1 MNFYKIIDV
10 KKYRP
15 LRYEVVPDFLIMEDP
30 DDPSKDEESLDLMIR
45 GGGFYAV
52 WDDQRS
58 RWITNPKTVQRIID
72 ADILKK
78 TEEIRDRLK
87 ANGTEGVDVI
97 PMLMENFSS
106 GSWQKFN
113 KYTES
118 LPDHFHQLD
127 QSLTFKSTK
136 TVKSDYSSKRLEYDL
151 CDGDISAYEELV
163 STLYEPEE
171 RAKFEWAI
179 GSILAGDSKV
189 IQKFIVFHG
198 PMGTGKSTIMN
209 LIEKLFGGYG
219 KKGYCAK
226 INAQALVGGNVGFAL
241 TPFAKAPL
249 VGIDQDSKLSRI
261 EDNTI
266 LNQVVSHDTLQ
277 IDQKYKDLFESSAQC
292 MLFMGTNEP
301 VKITNSKSGIIRRL
315 IDVEP
320 TGKTISPESRYEDL
334 VRQMDYNLGA
344 IAKHCLD
351 VYKKMG
357 KSYYSKYVPRR
368 MMMRTDPFFNFMYD
382 QLEFFELHDSMDQKN
397 SRDDYI
403 TADIIWAQ
411 YRKWCDDSGMDFKL
425 KRYQVIDEAKNYF
438 KNYDE
443 RIRVK
448 VIDSRG
454 NESNAM
460 IRSVYSGLRKEKFQK
475 VDLDA
480 EASKLK
486 AKLESAADDIPEWLQ
501 MKSQHSI
508 LDDELADCPAQ
519 YGDEKPKLFWKDVTT
534 KLKDLNTRKT
544 HYVQMKPQMI
554 QIDCDKKDMNGNK
567 NFKLNVMAIKK
578 LGLPPSY
585 AERSKGGEG
594 IHVAYYWDGNVEDLN
609 LVVEEDVEVKIQIG
623 NSALRRRLSECNN
636 LPIAHIS
643 SGLPIRRKKKVI
655 NDYALKDVK
664 HLHNKIMMALRK
676 EVEPKA
682 TRTSM
687 MYIRDCLKEA
697 QEKGIEYDFSQLDNI
712 IYSFA
717 ANSSNSADF
726 CLNIYKDLKLKWP
739 EDVIQTVSDPVHQ
752 IVQAKWADEAPII
765 IFDVETFKNMFM
777 IVYKELG
784 PNKRCGVLINPK
796 PYQLEPLFKMR
807 LVGFNNRGYDNF
819 LVWAAY
825 LGYTNAQL
833 YDLSQEII
841 IGGNRMPLRDA
852 VNISFTDIYDYCSTK
867 QGLKKWE
874 IAIERKREKQIE
886 RAKQLQVEG
895 KTYQEISDILTTE
908 DPNRIV
914 LPAEYVEAYLN
925 GTLKILEHK
934 ELDWPWDK
942 DIPEEMWD
950 ECARYCMNDVLA
962 TEQLWLETQS
972 DFKAR
977 EILADISGGTPND
990 TTNQLTAKFIFED
1003 AKEPWNTFVYPDLK
1017 AKFPGYRFEF
1027 GKSYYRHDIKI
1038 GEPWAENYD
1047 AYCKRYGKQLIST
1060 DFLNKTITV
1069 DEIIGE
1075 GGRVY
1080 ANPGMYRNVKTFD
1093 VASMHPSSI
1102 IAENGFGPYTKRF
1115 KEIMDIRIAIKH
1127 KDFESA
1133 RKMLDGKLAPYL
1145 NDPAQAKQLSFA
1157 LKIAINS
1164 VYGLTA
1170 AKFQNKFKDPRNVD
1184 NWVAKRGA
1192 LFIET
1197 LRLKVQD
1204 MGATVVHIKTDSIKI
1219 ADPMPEVEQ
1228 FILKYGKEWGY
1239 NFEVESI
1246 YDRICL
1252 VNDAVYIAKCTDDPE
1267 NGDEA
1272 GHWTA
1277 TGAQFAHPYVFKTLF
1292 SKEKLDATD
1301 LCETKNVNTAIYL
1314 DMNENL
1320 PDVEQ
1325 YEKELE
1331 KIQKNLKKLG
1341 CGIDIQ
1347 TGRFVISDVVPE
1359 DSRAKAEEQINRID
1373 VLTKLI
1379 ASGHD
1384 YHFVGKTGSFCPIIP
1399 GKGGGWLMRSGAD
1412 GKYGAVGGTKG
1423 YRWLES
1429 DWVKQR
1435 HYEEFIDMAYFREL
1449 ADVAIET
1456 IGAYGS
1462 FEMFV
1467 NGESFSNS
1475 SQEGSKSNIAMAV
1488 KNGSYITTMKMPHES
1503 RLPIDMPWKETP
1515 CGSSQYAF
1523 CCDCPHYYDEMET
1536 CCKLGYNITNQIITY

>member
-1 MNFYKIIDV
+1 MNFYKIVAV

-15 LRYEVVPDFLIMEDP
+15 VRTVVGPEFLIAEDEY
-30 DDPSKDEESLDLMIR
+30 DEEGNLKSDLMVR
-45 GGGFYAV
+45 GGGFYAI
-52 WDDQRS
+52 WDEKNNIWSQNR
-58 RWITNPKTVQRIID
+58 KTIQRIID
-72 ADILKK
+72 NDIDKFIAIHAADDAKHGEK
-78 TEEIRDRLK
+78 TIYTENKVERAYIR
-87 ANGTEGVDVI
+87 EG
-97 PMLMENFSS
+97 SS
-106 GSWQKFN
+106 GSWDKFN
-113 KYTES
+113 KYVNS
-118 LPDHFHQLD
+118 LPDSFIQLD
-127 QSLTFKSTK
+127 EKLTFRSTVTK
-136 TVKSDYSSKRLEYDL
+136 KNDYASKRLSYDMHE
-151 CDGDISAYEELV
+151 GDISAYEELV
-163 STLYEPEE
+163 STLYAPEE

-179 GSILAGDSKV
+179 GCILAGETKK

-209 LIEKLFGGYG
+209 LIEDLFGGYG
-219 KKGYCAK
+219 KNGYCAK

-241 TPFAKAPL
+241 TPFAKSPL

-266 LNQVVSHDTLQ
+266 LNQIVSHDTLQ
-277 IDQKYKDLFESSAQC
+277 IDQKFKDLYESSTAC
-292 MLFMGTNEP
+292 FLFMGTNEP
-301 VKITNSKSGIIRRL
+301 VKITNSKSGVIRRL

-320 TGKTISPESRYEDL
+320 TGNTISPESRYEDL
-334 VRQMDYNLGA
+334 VGRMKYELGA
-344 IAKHCLD
+344 IAQHCYN
-351 VYKKMG
+351 VYKKLG
-357 KSYYSKYVPRR
+357 RTYYSKYIPRR
-368 MMMRTDPFFNFMYD
+368 MMVRTDPFFNFMLDKYD
-382 QLEFFELHDSMDQKN
+382 EFLRRDSTISDPN
-397 SRDDYI
+397 PDYI
-403 TADIIWAQ
+403 TGKMIWES
-411 YRKWCDDSGMDFKL
+411 YRAWCEDSGMDYKM
-425 KRYQVIDEAKNYF
+425 KRFQVLDEAKSYFRNYEERKRF
-438 KNYDE
+438 KVRDTSGVEKDVELRN
-443 RIRVK
+443 
-448 VIDSRG
+448 
-454 NESNAM
+454 
-460 IRSVYSGLRKEKFQK
+460 VYSGLKTEKFDE

-486 AKLESAADDIPEWLQ
+486 AKIAKAADDIPEWLQ
-501 MKSQHSI
+501 MKPQHSI

-534 KLKDLNTRKT
+534 KLRDLDTHQT

-567 NFKLNVMAIKK
+567 NFKLNALAIKR
-578 LGLPPSY
+578 LGLPPTY

-594 IHVAYYWDGNVEDLN
+594 IHAAYYWDGNVEDLN
-609 LVVEEDVEVKIQIG
+609 LVIEEGIEIKVQIG

-643 SGLPIRRKKKVI
+643 SGLPVRRKKKVI
-655 NDYALKDVK
+655 NEYALKDAK

-717 ANSSNSADF
+717 ANSSHSADF
-726 CLNIYKDLKLKWP
+726 CLNIYKELKLKWP
-739 EDVIQTVSDPVHQ
+739 EDIVQTVPDPAHQ
-752 IVQAKWADEAPII
+752 IVQAKWADEAPIV

-784 PNKRCGVLINPK
+784 PDKDCSVLINPK
-796 PYQLEPLFKMR
+796 PYQLEPLFRMR

-819 LVWAAY
+819 MVWAAY
-825 LGYTNAQL
+825 LGYTNMQL
-833 YDLSQEII
+833 YDLSHEII
-841 IGGNRMPLRDA
+841 VGGNRTPIRDA

-874 IAIERKREKQIE
+874 IAIERKREKQIQ
-886 RAKQLQVEG
+886 RAMALQNHG
-895 KTYQEISDILTTE
+895 KSYQEISDILAEE
-908 DPNRIV
+908 DPDRIV
-914 LPAEYVEAYLN
+914 LPAEYVEAYLS
-925 GTLKILEHK
+925 GRLKILEHK

-942 DIPEEMWD
+942 EIPEEMWD
-950 ECARYCMNDVLA
+950 ECARYCKNDVLA

-990 TTNQLTAKFIFED
+990 TTNQLTAKFIFGD
-1003 AKEPWNTFVYPDLK
+1003 DREPWKTFIYPDLK

-1027 GKSYYRHDIKI
+1027 GKSYYRHDIQVQ
-1038 GEPWAENYD
+1038 EPWTENYKAISD
-1047 AYCKRYGKQLIST
+1047 RYGKQLIST
-1060 DFLNKTITV
+1060 DFLNKKVTV

-1127 KDFESA
+1127 KDFDSA

-1219 ADPMPEVEQ
+1219 ADPTPEVEE

-1252 VNDAVYIAKCTDDPE
+1252 VNDAVYIAKCTDDPA
-1267 NGDEA
+1267 NGSEA

-1277 TGAQFAHPYVFKTLF
+1277 TGAQFAHPYVFKALF
-1292 SKEKLDATD
+1292 TKEKIDTID

-1314 DMNENL
+1314 DMNENK

-1325 YEKELE
+1325 YEKELD

-1341 CGIDIQ
+1341 CGVDFQ
-1347 TGRFVISDVVPE
+1347 TGRFVISDTVPE
-1359 DSRAKAEEQINRID
+1359 DNRAKAKEQIDRID
-1373 VLTKLI
+1373 ILTKLI
-1379 ASGHD
+1379 AEGHD
-1384 YHFVGKTGSFCPIIP
+1384 YHFVGKTGSFCPIIS
-1399 GKGGGWLMRSGAD
+1399 GKGGGLLMRAASD

-1423 YRWLES
+1423 YRWLEA

-1435 HYEEFIDMAYFREL
+1435 HYESYIDMAYFQEL
-1449 ADVAIET
+1449 ANVAIET
-1456 IGAYGS
+1456 ISAFGS
-1462 FEMFV
+1462 FELFV
-1467 NGESFSNS
+1467 NGAQFANP
-1475 SQEGSKSNIAMAV
+1475 SKPGKIAAMNL
-1488 KNGSYITTMKMPHES
+1488 KSGSYRMTMKMPHES
-1503 RLPIDMPWKETP
+1503 RTQADMPWRETA
-1515 CGSSQYAF
+1515 CGSDEYAF
-1523 CCDCPHYYDEMET
+1523 CCDCPFYYGEMET
-1536 CCKLGYNITNQIITY
+1536 CCKLGYNVSNQIMTD